1 MWQGNLE
8 LIYKQKNL
16 ATQINHVYATAPL
29 KVQRPF
35 YPEGKNLCHTVILH
49 TAGGIVGGDVLQQKI
64 HLQAATNALITTAS
78 AGKVYQSNG
87 QIAQQLIEIKIDDN
101 AGLEW
106 LPQETIIFNGAA
118 FRQHLRV
125 DLGENSSWLGW
136 EITRFGR
143 SARGEKFLAGEW
155 HSNWE
160 IWRSGQPLWLDRSC
174 LLGGKMI
181 EGFSGLNDSALI
193 GTLVYIGQPVGRN
206 LIEKVRDF
214 SLEGERGVTNTLG
227 DGLLCRYRGNSS
239 GEVRQWFQQVW
250 QILRREMSDREA
262 IIPRVWLSW

>member
-16 ATQINHVYATAPL
+16 ATEINHVYATAPL

-87 QIAQQLIEIKIDDN
+87 QIA
-101 AGLEW
+101 
-106 LPQETIIFNGAA
+106 
-118 FRQHLRV
+118 
-125 DLGENSSWLGW
+125 
-136 EITRFGR
+136 RFGR

-160 IWRSGQPLWLDRSC
+160 IWRSGQPLWLDRSF

-214 SLEGERGVTNTLG
+214 SLEGEMGVTSTLG

>member
-1 MWQGNLE
+1 LSYGNF
-8 LIYKQKNL
+8 
-16 ATQINHVYATAPL
+16 TH
-29 KVQRPF
+29 
-35 YPEGKNLCHTVILH
+35 G
-49 TAGGIVGGDVLQQKI
+49 GGIVGGDVLQQKI

-87 QIAQQLIEIKIDDN
+87 QMAQQLIEIKIDDN

-106 LPQETIIFNGAA
+106 LPQETIIFNGAV

-160 IWRSGQPLWLDRSC
+160 IWRSGQPLWLDRSF

-193 GTLVYIGQPVGRN
+193 RY
-206 LIEKVRDF
+206 F
-214 SLEGERGVTNTLG
+214 SLYRSTGGKRFNRESERFFPRRR
-227 DGLLCRYRGNSS
+227 DGSY
-239 GEVRQWFQQVW
+239 
-250 QILRREMSDREA
+250 
-262 IIPRVWLSW
+262 